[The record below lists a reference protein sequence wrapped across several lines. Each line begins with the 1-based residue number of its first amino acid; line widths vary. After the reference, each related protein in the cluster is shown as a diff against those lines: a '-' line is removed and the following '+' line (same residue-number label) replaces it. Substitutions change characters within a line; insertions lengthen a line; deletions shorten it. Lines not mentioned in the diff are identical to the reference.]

1 MRILTVKPQN
11 PLLADSGRTGRCSH
25 QPLSPAP
32 PSARPRPASP
42 RAGLT
47 RALCSSCRTRCAH
60 TGPGP
65 SPPRG
70 RIAPLGSALGS
81 PRGAAPRVK
90 SPETDAGR
98 PPRRARP
105 GGAAVLTAPPPA
117 SVGGDHDS
125 GRPRLGLTGIGN
137 SPHTA
142 AAGPGEGRGV
152 GGRILVCRLWW
163 ETQR

>member
-105 GGAAVLTAPPPA
+105 RRGCRADGTASRQRGRRPRQRPPPA
-117 SVGGDHDS
+117 GADRDRKQPPYGGCWAWRRAGC
-125 GRPRLGLTGIGN
+125 GRSYTR
-137 SPHTA
+137 
-142 AAGPGEGRGV
+142 V
-152 GGRILVCRLWW
+152 
-163 ETQR
+163 